1 MKILKRA
8 KFVASIARSAA
19 KSTISYCVKGPR
31 CERWP
36 LKLQV
41 LRDVIYSIS
50 KIGNGASMTDDDI
63 DLIDFEELAAS
74 YKKHDLPDSEI
85 PFHLGTYVSA
95 SFKVTEVPIDPELF
109 VGTGPAEKGL
119 IALIKSDQDIACS
132 KRVISYELTAP
143 TPLPGSAELAAK
155 CEPLTPNERI
165 ILYLHGGAY
174 CLGSPTSHRG
184 LTGRIAAQAG
194 LRCFTIDYRLAPLHP
209 YPAQLHDAYISF
221 HFLLQQGFRAEN
233 IVLAGDSAGGNLVL
247 ALTLLLKHTG
257 IPHVR
262 GLVLLSPWTDIISQ
276 RPSIERNKR
285 FDYLVNMPM
294 TSPMSRA
301 RLFYA
306 PGRRMSPELMAEM
319 AHPLVSPVNADFSDF
334 PPTLIQAGDKEL
346 LLDEISELFHNILA
360 ANPDRQDIYTYECY
374 ADMIHV
380 FHQFE
385 SLPCALEA
393 ITRAGNFIKNL

>member
-85 PFHLGTYVSA
+85 PFHLGTA
-95 SFKVTEVPIDPELF
+95 IDPELF

-119 IALIKSDQDIACS
+119 IALIKTCNP
-132 KRVISYELTAP
+132 YELTAP

-165 ILYLHGGAY
+165 ILYLH
-174 CLGSPTSHRG
+174 
-184 LTGRIAAQAG
+184 AAQAG

-380 FHQFE
+380 FHQ
-385 SLPCALEA
+385 SYH
-393 ITRAGNFIKNL
+393 